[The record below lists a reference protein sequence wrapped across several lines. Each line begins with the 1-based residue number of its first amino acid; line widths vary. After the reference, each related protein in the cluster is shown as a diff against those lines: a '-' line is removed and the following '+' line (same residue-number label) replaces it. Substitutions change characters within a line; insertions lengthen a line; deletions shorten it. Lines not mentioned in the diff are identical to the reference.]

1 MDQTDA
7 SVDSPANDFGA
18 APDVRAQ
25 AFARHGV
32 NASDFDPACFDH
44 WRAIGRFLFEQG
56 RIDQAIGCF
65 DRALALRPDAA
76 ATRFDRGRCYLLRGD
91 FERGFADYEARLLDH
106 PELYESRLP
115 RWHGEPTE
123 RRVLLHCEQGN
134 GDIIQAARYF
144 EAVRQRCP
152 KLAIWNGNLGLQHLL
167 TRHFPAVMQGPMR
180 LQDFDLYAPS
190 MSLPLALGMPDPR
203 NAPGAPYLTA
213 DGNQVMR
220 WATRMATSARL
231 KVGLAW
237 QGHANT
243 PRGQLRSVPIE
254 LLARLGDVSAA
265 AFYSL
270 QYPSPDRRPDF
281 AADLAADI
289 ADFED
294 TAAIMEN
301 LDLVI
306 TSDSAVA
313 HLAGALGKPVW
324 VLLAAVADWRWHLG
338 RDDSPWYPTARL
350 FRQPAAGDWASVVDR
365 VRARLS
371 ALAARA

>member
-1 MDQTDA
+1 MAQTDA
-7 SVDSPANDFGA
+7 SVDSPVNDLSA

-25 AFARHGV
+25 AFERHGV
-32 NASDFDPACFDH
+32 TAPEFDPACFDH

-65 DRALALRPDAA
+65 DRALALKPDAA
-76 ATRFDRGRCYLLRGD
+76 ATRFDRGRCYLLLGD
-91 FERGFADYEARLLDH
+91 FSRGFADYEARLLDH
-106 PELYESRLP
+106 PERYESRLP
-115 RWHGEPTE
+115 RWHGEPTD

-134 GDIIQAARYF
+134 GDIIQSMRYF

-152 KLAIWNGNLGLQHLL
+152 KLAIWNGNPGLQRLL
-167 TRHFPAVMQGPMR
+167 ARHFPAVMQGPMR

-203 NAPGAPYLTA
+203 GAPGAPYLIA
-213 DGNQVMR
+213 DGNRVTR
-220 WATRMATSARL
+220 WATRMATRAGL

-243 PRGQLRSVPIE
+243 PRGQFRSVPIE
-254 LLARLGDVSAA
+254 LLARLGDVSST

-281 AADLAADI
+281 AVDLAADI

-294 TAAIMEN
+294 TAAILEN

-324 VLLAAVADWRWHLG
+324 ILLASVADWRWHLD

-350 FRQPAAGDWASVVDR
+350 FRQPAAGDWTSVVDR

-371 ALAARA
+371 ALAAGA